1 MPSVS
6 RTLNEQDYSTQP
18 ETAMAISPRFALS
31 PPDDEEPLK
40 SSRDCVYSFDLH
52 GNLIEMNAVF
62 AEITGY
68 ERDRAARL
76 NLSQLLDQESGQR
89 SREQVLALLGGGGA
103 QTLDLTAVGKDG
115 RRIRMEVVRRL
126 LFERGRPVAI
136 QDAGHMLD
144 GTLEERSCQLGEAQ
158 APAGSEPVNRFAEQ
172 LKQLH
177 RLSTTNY
184 VTLDQAFEDH
194 LRIGCQLFGLPI
206 GLLLQV
212 EGNHAL
218 IQASHGASQLGAPGF
233 KPGTTILLRETRA
246 HTIEGRLRTVTVS
259 AKASPEGQLLPAF
272 ETYIGSPV
280 WLGAELFATLSFS
293 SPYTGAA
300 RDFQASDRELIE
312 LMARSIG
319 RVILEHRI
327 QSERDRLQSLEK
339 NRNRVLEMV
348 AENESIAAILAEV
361 VHLVEEECPGTLC
374 ALLILKDEALAWASA
389 PSFPPEAIRLF
400 KPFRVLRG
408 AAALATAE
416 VARSTVF
423 WEDVR
428 TCPFWVER
436 GHLAAQMGLVS
447 CRSAPIL
454 SGEGV
459 LLGILALHYKE
470 DQPHDHSD
478 TELLQAAGRL
488 AARALEQRGLN
499 DRLEF
504 QARHDSL
511 TGLPNRSY
519 FMELLNAALREAET
533 DAGRRPG
540 YLAVLFIDLDR
551 FKQINDILGHAM
563 GDRLLREVGQR
574 LKRLLTADDLAG
586 RMGGDEFIIV
596 LPRQPD
602 EEAVA
607 LASREFL
614 FALRAPHQIE
624 DNELFVTASIGVA
637 IYPRHGTTVAELLR
651 NADLAMYHAKNSGK
665 NDVEVFRAEDHVA
678 SLERLRLENALRR
691 ALEHQEFELL
701 YQPVVGMNGKVEG
714 LEALLTWRH
723 PIYGSISPKQFI
735 PIAEETGLII
745 DIGSWVIQRACLEAA
760 SWHKAGHRAARISV
774 NVSALQFERRDFLET
789 VAAALALSKL
799 PPDRLELELTES
811 YIMKDL
817 PQAAA
822 RLTQI
827 RNLGVSIAIDDFGTG
842 YSSLSYLNK
851 LPVDSLK
858 IDQSFLRNLHE
869 PEGSLAVIQSIVRMA
884 HSMNLSVVAE
894 GVETRAELDLVRVL
908 GVDKV
913 QGHVYGPARR
923 REEMEALLA
932 ANASLRPEE
941 A

>member
-1 MPSVS
+1 
-6 RTLNEQDYSTQP
+6 
-18 ETAMAISPRFALS
+18 MAIAPQLALS
-31 PPDDEEPLK
+31 PPDDPKASKTSL
-40 SSRDCVYSFDLH
+40 DCVYSFDLH
-52 GNLIEMNAVF
+52 GNLIEMNA
-62 AEITGY
+62 ALADITGY
-68 ERDRAARL
+68 DRADANPL
-76 NLSQLLDQESGQR
+76 NISQLLDPESWQR
-89 SREQVLALLGGGGA
+89 SREQVLALLGGSGTQKLA
-103 QTLDLTAVGKDG
+103 LTAIGKNG
-115 RRIRMEVVRRL
+115 QRIRMEVARRL
-126 LFERGRPVAI
+126 LFERGRAVAV
-136 QDAGHMLD
+136 QDTGHLLYQAAEKLPRPQASRFAGH
-144 GTLEERSCQLGEAQ
+144 
-158 APAGSEPVNRFAEQ
+158 

-177 RLSTTNY
+177 RLSTTHY
-184 VTLDQAFEDH
+184 VTLEEAFEDH
-194 LRIGCQLFGLPI
+194 LRTGCQLFDLPI

-212 EGNHAL
+212 EGSL
-218 IQASHGASQLGAPGF
+218 GVILASHGAPHLAS
-233 KPGTTILLRETRA
+233 TILVSPDTPA
-246 HTIEGRLRTVTVS
+246 HSIERRLRTVTASGAVS
-259 AKASPEGQLLPAF
+259 ANAAPQGQAQRASEA
-272 ETYIGSPV
+272 YIGTPV
-280 WLGAELFATLSFS
+280 WLGAELYATLSFS
-293 SPYTGAA
+293 SASAGAA
-300 RDFQASDRELIE
+300 REFSTEEGELIE
-312 LMARSIG
+312 LLARSIG

-339 NRNRVLEMV
+339 NRNSVLEMV
-348 AENESIAAILAEV
+348 AENQSIEAILAEV
-361 VHLVEEECPGTLC
+361 ALLVEEERPGALC
-374 ALLILKDEALAWASA
+374 SLLILKDELLTWASA
-389 PSFPPEAIRLF
+389 PSFPPDAIRIF

-408 AAALATAE
+408 TATLPTAE

-428 TCPFWVER
+428 ACPFWAER
-436 GHLAAQMGLVS
+436 GHLAAQMGIVS
-447 CRSAPIL
+447 CRSTPIL
-454 SGEGV
+454 SGDGV
-459 LLGILALHYKE
+459 LLGILALHYRE
-470 DQPHDHSD
+470 GQPHDHSD
-478 TELLQAAGRL
+478 SELLQAASRL

-499 DRLEF
+499 ERLEF

-533 DAGRRPG
+533 DAGQRPG

-574 LKRLLTADDLAG
+574 LKRLLTPDDLAG

-596 LPRQPD
+596 LTRQVD

-607 LASREFL
+607 QASQEFL
-614 FALRAPHQIE
+614 VALRAPHQME

-637 IYPRHGTTVAELLR
+637 IYPRHGKTVAELLR

-665 NDVEVFRAEDHVA
+665 NEVEVFRAEDHVA

-691 ALEHQEFELL
+691 ALENQEFELL
-701 YQPVVGMNGKVEG
+701 YQPVVGMSGKVEG

-723 PIYGSISPKQFI
+723 PIYGTISPKQFI

-745 DIGSWVIQRACLEAA
+745 DIGSWVIRRACLEAA
-760 SWHKAGHRAARISV
+760 SWHKAGHSAARISV

-789 VAAALALSKL
+789 VADALALSNL

-822 RLTQI
+822 RLAQF
-827 RNLGVSIAIDDFGTG
+827 RKLGISIAIDDFGTG

-884 HSMNLSVVAE
+884 HSMNLTVVAE

-908 GVDKV
+908 GCDKV

-923 REEMEALLA
+923 REDVEALLA
-932 ANASLRPEE
+932 ANDSLGPLE

>member
-1 MPSVS
+1 
-6 RTLNEQDYSTQP
+6 
-18 ETAMAISPRFALS
+18 MAISPQFALS
-31 PPDDEEPLK
+31 PPGDEEP
-40 SSRDCVYSFDLH
+40 SSASPDCVYSFDLH
-52 GNLIEMNAVF
+52 GDLIDTNAHF

-68 ERDRAARL
+68 DRDNAVGL
-76 NLSQLLDQESGQR
+76 NLSQLLDQESWQR
-89 SREQVLALLGGGGA
+89 SSEQILALLGGGGS
-103 QTLDLTAVGKDG
+103 QKLDLTAIGRDG
-115 RRIRMEVVRRL
+115 QRIHLEIMRRL

-136 QDAGHMLD
+136 QDSGRALTDVSGRTPKSFQMN
-144 GTLEERSCQLGEAQ
+144 TY
-158 APAGSEPVNRFAEQ
+158 AEQ
-172 LKQLH
+172 LKHLH

-184 VTLDQAFEDH
+184 ATLDEAFGDH
-194 LRIGCQLFGLPI
+194 LRTGCQLFDLPI

-212 EGNHAL
+212 QGNRGL
-218 IQASHGASQLGAPGF
+218 IQGSHGAPDLHPGA
-233 KPGTTILLRETRA
+233 TILLRETRA
-246 HTIEGRLRTVTVS
+246 HTIEERLRTVTIS
-259 AKASPEGQLLPAF
+259 GQASPEGRLQPAF
-272 ETYIGSPV
+272 DTYIGTPV

-293 SPYTGAA
+293 SPGSGRT
-300 RDFQASDRELIE
+300 RDFSASDRELIE

-348 AENESIAAILAEV
+348 AENESIDSILAEV
-361 VHLVEEECPGTLC
+361 AHLVERECPGALC
-374 ALLILKDEALAWASA
+374 SILILKDEVLMWAAA

-408 AAALATAE
+408 AATLATVE
-416 VARSTVF
+416 VGRSTVF

-428 TCPFWVER
+428 TCPLWVER
-436 GHLAAQMGLVS
+436 GHFAAQMGVVA
-447 CRSAPIL
+447 CRSTPVQ
-454 SGEGV
+454 SSEGE
-459 LLGILALHYKE
+459 LLGILVLHYQ
-470 DQPHDHSD
+470 DGQPHDHSD
-478 TELLQAAGRL
+478 TELLQAAARL

-499 DRLEF
+499 QRLEF

-519 FMELLNAALREAET
+519 FMELLNSALKEAGEGSGT
-533 DAGRRPG
+533 
-540 YLAVLFIDLDR
+540 LAVLFIDLDR

-563 GDRLLREVGQR
+563 GDRLLKEVGQR
-574 LKRLLTADDLAG
+574 LKRLLTEDDLAG

-596 LPRQPD
+596 LARQPG
-602 EEAVA
+602 EEAAA

-614 FALRAPHQIE
+614 EALRAPHQIE

-637 IYPRHGTTVAELLR
+637 IYPRHGKTVAELLR

-701 YQPVVGMNGKVEG
+701 YQPVVGMNGKVDG

-723 PIYGSISPKQFI
+723 PIYGTISPKQFI

-745 DIGSWVIQRACLEAA
+745 DIGSWVIRRACLEAA
-760 SWHKAGHRAARISV
+760 SWHKAGHSAARISV

-789 VAAALALSKL
+789 VAGALALSNL

-822 RLTQI
+822 RFSQI
-827 RNLGVSIAIDDFGTG
+827 RKLGISIAIDDFGTG

-858 IDQSFLRNLHE
+858 IDQSFLRNLQG

-884 HSMNLSVVAE
+884 HSMNLTVVAE

-908 GVDKV
+908 GCDKV

-923 REEMEALLA
+923 REDVEALLA
-932 ANASLRPEE
+932 ANDSLGPAEP
-941 A
+941 

>member
-1 MPSVS
+1 M
-6 RTLNEQDYSTQP
+6 
-18 ETAMAISPRFALS
+18 
-31 PPDDEEPLK
+31 
-40 SSRDCVYSFDLH
+40 
-52 GNLIEMNAVF
+52 NL
-62 AEITGY
+62 G
-68 ERDRAARL
+68 
-76 NLSQLLDQESGQR
+76 QLLDPESCQN
-89 SREQVLALLGGGGA
+89 SREHILAQLGGSGP
-103 QTLDLTAVGKDG
+103 QRVNLTALARDG
-115 RRIRMEVVRRL
+115 SRVPLVAIRRL
-126 LFERGRPVAI
+126 LFERGRPVAVQDSGRAVADLGDLAEGGFPLQGSARI
-136 QDAGHMLD
+136 QNSG
-144 GTLEERSCQLGEAQ
+144 ESSC
-158 APAGSEPVNRFAEQ
+158 FAEQ

-177 RLSTTNY
+177 RLSTTSY
-184 VTLDQAFEDH
+184 LSLEQALADH
-194 LRIGCQLFGLPI
+194 LETGCRLFHLPV
-206 GLLLQV
+206 GMLMQV
-212 EGNHAL
+212 EGSNGVVQAARGAADLESGAL
-218 IQASHGASQLGAPGF
+218 IPLWQ
-233 KPGTTILLRETRA
+233 TRA
-246 HTIEGRLRTVTVS
+246 RTVRGRIRTVTAS
-259 AKASPEGQLLPAF
+259 APSLAGDPRSEF
-272 ETYIGSPV
+272 ETYIGTPV
-280 WLGAELFATLSFS
+280 WLGSELFATLSFS
-293 SPYTGAA
+293 ETFSGSPRAFSPT
-300 RDFQASDRELIE
+300 DQELIE

-319 RVILEHRI
+319 RVVLEHRI

-348 AENESIAAILAEV
+348 AENESIATILDEV
-361 VHLVEEECPGTLC
+361 VRLVEAQCPSALC
-374 ALLILKDEALAWASA
+374 SLLLLKDEMLTWVAA
-389 PSFPPEAIRLF
+389 PGFPAEGLRLF
-400 KPFRVLRG
+400 KPYRVLRDTAG
-408 AAALATAE
+408 LAVAE
-416 VARSTVF
+416 VARGTVF
-423 WEDVR
+423 WDDVR
-428 TCPFWVER
+428 SCPFWADR
-436 GHLAAQMGLVS
+436 AHLAGQLGIES
-447 CRSAPIL
+447 CRSTPIL
-454 SGEGV
+454 SAEGM
-459 LLGILALHYKE
+459 LLGMLALHYKAGHPR
-470 DQPHDHSD
+470 DGSD
-478 TELLQAAGRL
+478 AELLQAASRL
-488 AARALEQRGLN
+488 AARALEQRGFTE
-499 DRLEF
+499 RLEF

-519 FMELLNAALREAET
+519 FMELLETALV
-533 DAGRRPG
+533 DACDRSGS
-540 YLAVLFIDLDR
+540 LAVLFIDLDR

-563 GDRLLREVGQR
+563 GDRLLKEVGQR
-574 LKRLLTADDLAG
+574 LKRLLTEDDLAG
-586 RMGGDEFIIV
+586 RMGGDEFTIV
-596 LPRQPD
+596 LTRQPD
-602 EEAVA
+602 EQAAVM
-607 LASREFL
+607 ASREFL
-614 FALRAPHQIE
+614 NAFRAPHQIE

-637 IYPRHGTTVAELLR
+637 LFPRHGHTVAELLR

-665 NDVEVFRAEDHVA
+665 NDVVVFRAKDHTA

-701 YQPVVGMNGKVEG
+701 YQPVVGMSGKVEG

-789 VAAALALSKL
+789 VAAALALSQL

-858 IDQSFLRNLHE
+858 IDQSFLRSLHE

-923 REEMEALLA
+923 REEMEKLLA
-932 ANASLRPEE
+932 GKDSLRPLEQ
-941 A
+941 

>member
-1 MPSVS
+1 
-6 RTLNEQDYSTQP
+6 
-18 ETAMAISPRFALS
+18 MAISPQFALS
-31 PPDDEEPLK
+31 TPDDERPSR

-52 GNLIEMNAVF
+52 GNLIEMNAAL

-68 ERDRAARL
+68 DHDKAARL
-76 NLSQLLDQESGQR
+76 NLSQLLDPESWQR
-89 SREQVLALLGGGGA
+89 SREQVLALLGGGGT
-103 QTLDLTAVGKDG
+103 QKLDLTAIRKDG

-136 QDAGHMLD
+136 QDAGRFLYD
-144 GTLEERSCQLGEAQ
+144 ATEELPSLLGSADM
-158 APAGSEPVNRFAEQ
+158 PAGSHHPVNRFAEQ

-177 RLSTTNY
+177 RLCTTNY

-194 LRIGCQLFGLPI
+194 LRTGCQLFDLPI
-206 GLLLQV
+206 GLLVRV
-212 EGNHAL
+212 EGTRAL
-218 IQASHGASQLGAPGF
+218 IQASRGASELPAGS
-233 KPGTTILLRETRA
+233 TMLLRETRA
-246 HTIEGRLRTVTVS
+246 DTIDARLRTVIVS
-259 AKASPEGQLLPAF
+259 AKASPEGQLQPAF

-293 SPYTGAA
+293 SPYTAA
-300 RDFQASDRELIE
+300 RVFSAADRELIE

-348 AENESIAAILAEV
+348 AENESIGMILAEV
-361 VHLVEEECPGTLC
+361 AHLVEEERPGALC
-374 ALLILKDEALAWASA
+374 ALLILQDEVLVWASA

-408 AAALATAE
+408 AAALATVE
-416 VARSTVF
+416 VAHSTVF

-428 TCPFWVER
+428 TCPFWAER
-436 GHLAAQMGLVS
+436 GHLAAQMGVVA

-533 DAGRRPG
+533 DAGRG
-540 YLAVLFIDLDR
+540 SGKLAVLFIDLDR

-614 FALRAPHQIE
+614 CALRAPHQIE

-691 ALEHQEFELL
+691 ALENQEFELL
-701 YQPVVGMNGKVEG
+701 YQPVVGINGKVEG

-723 PIYGSISPKQFI
+723 PIYGTISPKQFI

-745 DIGSWVIQRACLEAA
+745 DIGSWVIRRACLEAA
-760 SWHKAGHRAARISV
+760 GWHKAGYSAARISV

-789 VAAALALSKL
+789 VADALALSNL

-817 PQAAA
+817 SQAAA
-822 RLTQI
+822 RLSLI
-827 RNLGVSIAIDDFGTG
+827 RKLGISIAIDDFGTG

-858 IDQSFLRNLHE
+858 IDQSFLRSLQE

-884 HSMNLSVVAE
+884 HSMNLTVVAE

-908 GVDKV
+908 GCDKV

-923 REEMEALLA
+923 REDVEALLA
-932 ANASLRPEE
+932 ANQSLGPLE

>member
-1 MPSVS
+1 
-6 RTLNEQDYSTQP
+6 
-18 ETAMAISPRFALS
+18 MAISPRFALP
-31 PPDDEEPLK
+31 PPDDEQPSR
-40 SSRDCVYSFDLH
+40 SSLDCVYSFDLR
-52 GNLIEMNAVF
+52 GNLIEMNAAF

-68 ERDRAARL
+68 DRDKAASL
-76 NLSQLLDQESGQR
+76 NLSQLLDPESWQR
-89 SREQVLALLGGGGA
+89 SREQVLALLGGGGT
-103 QTLDLTAVGKDG
+103 QKLDLTAIRKDG
-115 RRIRMEVVRRL
+115 RRIRMEVARRL

-136 QDAGHMLD
+136 QDAGRLIYD
-144 GTLEERSCQLGEAQ
+144 ATEERPTLREA
-158 APAGSEPVNRFAEQ
+158 AETPGGSHHPVNRFAEQ

-177 RLSTTNY
+177 RLSTTSY

-194 LRIGCQLFGLPI
+194 LRTGCQLFDLPI
-206 GLLLQV
+206 GLLLRV
-212 EGNHAL
+212 EGTHAL
-218 IQASHGASQLGAPGF
+218 IQASHGASELPAGS
-233 KPGTTILLRETRA
+233 TVLLRETRA
-246 HTIEGRLRTVTVS
+246 DTIEGRLRTVIVS
-259 AKASPEGQLLPAF
+259 AKASPEGQLHPAF

-300 RDFQASDRELIE
+300 RVFSAADRELIE

-327 QSERDRLQSLEK
+327 QSERDRLQSLER

-348 AENESIAAILAEV
+348 AENESIGAILAEV
-361 VHLVEEECPGTLC
+361 AHLVEEERPGALC
-374 ALLILKDEALAWASA
+374 ALLILKDEVLAWTSA
-389 PSFPPEAIRLF
+389 PSFPPEAIRLL

-416 VARSTVF
+416 VAHSTVF

-428 TCPFWVER
+428 TCPFWAER
-436 GHLAAQMGLVS
+436 GHLAAQMGVVS

-459 LLGILALHYKE
+459 LLGILALHYRE
-470 DQPHDHSD
+470 GQPHDQSD

-596 LPRQPD
+596 LPRKQD
-602 EEAVA
+602 EEGAA

-614 FALRAPHQIE
+614 EALRAPHQIE

-637 IYPRHGTTVAELLR
+637 IYPRHGKTVAELLR
-651 NADLAMYHAKNSGK
+651 NADLAMYHVKNSGK

-691 ALEHQEFELL
+691 ALENQEFELV
-701 YQPVVGMNGKVEG
+701 YQPMVGMTGKVEG

-723 PIYGSISPKQFI
+723 PIYGTISPKQFI

-745 DIGSWVIQRACLEAA
+745 DIGSWVIRRACLEAA
-760 SWHKAGHRAARISV
+760 SWHKAGHSAARISV

-789 VAAALALSKL
+789 VADALALSNL

-822 RLTQI
+822 RLSQI
-827 RNLGVSIAIDDFGTG
+827 RKLGISIAIDDFGTG

-858 IDQSFLRNLHE
+858 IDQSFLRSLQE

-884 HSMNLSVVAE
+884 HSMHLTVVAE

-908 GVDKV
+908 GCDKV

-923 REEMEALLA
+923 REDVEALLA
-932 ANASLRPEE
+932 GNKSLGPLE

>member
-1 MPSVS
+1 
-6 RTLNEQDYSTQP
+6 
-18 ETAMAISPRFALS
+18 MAISPQFALS
-31 PPDDEEPLK
+31 PPGDEEPSK

-52 GNLIEMNAVF
+52 GNLIEMNAAF

-68 ERDRAARL
+68 DRDQAARL
-76 NLSQLLDQESGQR
+76 NLSQLLDPESWQR
-89 SREQVLALLGGGGA
+89 SREQVLALLGGCGTQQLNLGA
-103 QTLDLTAVGKDG
+103 IGRDG
-115 RRIRMEVVRRL
+115 QRIRMEVVRRL

-136 QDAGHMLD
+136 QDAGHP
-144 GTLEERSCQLGEAQ
+144 LEDVSEQSPRLLGELETDLS
-158 APAGSEPVNRFAEQ
+158 AGSEPVNRFAEQ

-184 VTLDQAFEDH
+184 VTLGQAFEDH
-194 LRIGCQLFGLPI
+194 LRTGCQLFGLPI
-206 GLLLQV
+206 GLLLKV
-212 EGNHAL
+212 EGGRAL
-218 IQASHGASQLGAPGF
+218 IQASHGAPQFHHDA
-233 KPGTTILLRETRA
+233 TIPLRETRA

-259 AKASPEGQLLPAF
+259 APALPDGQLQPAF
-272 ETYIGSPV
+272 GTYIGSPV
-280 WLGAELFATLSFS
+280 WLGSELFATLSFS
-293 SPYTGAA
+293 SPYTGVA
-300 RDFQASDRELIE
+300 RTFSPADRELIE
-312 LMARSIG
+312 LLTRSIG
-319 RVILEHRI
+319 RMILEHGI

-348 AENESIAAILAEV
+348 AENEGLDLILAEV
-361 VHLVEEECPGTLC
+361 AHLVEQECPGALC
-374 ALLILKDEALAWASA
+374 SVLILKDEVLAWAAA
-389 PSFPPEAIRLF
+389 PSFNAEAIRLF

-408 AAALATAE
+408 AAALPTAE

-423 WEDVR
+423 WEDVHA
-428 TCPFWVER
+428 CPFWAER
-436 GHLAAQMGLVS
+436 GHFAAQMGIVS
-447 CRSAPIL
+447 CRSTPIL

-459 LLGILALHYKE
+459 LLGILVLHYKALHHKE
-470 DQPHDHSD
+470 GQSPDYSD
-478 TELLQAAGRL
+478 TELLQAASRL

-499 DRLEF
+499 ERLEF

-519 FMELLNAALREAET
+519 FMELLNAALRKAET
-533 DAGRRPG
+533 DAAERSG

-563 GDRLLREVGQR
+563 GDRLLGEVGQR
-574 LKRLLTADDLAG
+574 LKRLLTEDDLAG

-596 LPRQPD
+596 LTRQPD
-602 EEAVA
+602 EQSAA

-614 FALRAPHQIE
+614 EALRAPHQIE

-637 IYPRHGTTVAELLR
+637 IYPRHGKTVAELLR

-665 NDVEVFRAEDHVA
+665 NDVEVFRAEDHAA

-701 YQPVVGMNGKVEG
+701 YQPVVGMSGKVEG

-723 PIYGSISPKQFI
+723 PIYGTISPKQFI
-735 PIAEETGLII
+735 PIAEEAGLII
-745 DIGSWVIQRACLEAA
+745 DIGSWVIRRACLEAA
-760 SWHKAGHRAARISV
+760 SWHKAGHSAARISV

-789 VAAALALSKL
+789 VADALALSNL

-822 RLTQI
+822 RFAQI
-827 RNLGVSIAIDDFGTG
+827 RKLGISIAIDDFGTG

-858 IDQSFLRNLHE
+858 IDQSFLHNLHE

-884 HSMNLSVVAE
+884 HSMNLTVVAE

-908 GVDKV
+908 GCDKV

-923 REEMEALLA
+923 REDVEALLA
-932 ANASLRPEE
+932 AHDSLGPLE

>member
-1 MPSVS
+1 M
-6 RTLNEQDYSTQP
+6 
-18 ETAMAISPRFALS
+18 ALS
-31 PPDDEEPLK
+31 PQFALAPSDAEEPSK
-40 SSRDCVYSFDLH
+40 TSRECVYSFDLH
-52 GNLIEMNAVF
+52 GNLIEINTAF
-62 AEITGY
+62 AETTGY
-68 ERDRAARL
+68 DRDKAARL
-76 NLSQLLDQESGQR
+76 NLSQLLDQESWQR
-89 SREQVLALLGGGGA
+89 SREQVLALLGGSGT
-103 QTLDLTAVGKDG
+103 QRLQLTAIGKDG

-126 LFERGRPVAI
+126 LYERGSPVAI
-136 QDAGHMLD
+136 QDAGHPIY
-144 GTLEERSCQLGEAQ
+144 GAVEEAPGLLGEAE
-158 APAGSEPVNRFAEQ
+158 ADLPPRSEAVNRFAEQ

-177 RLSTTNY
+177 RLSTTHH
-184 VTLDQAFEDH
+184 VALEQAFEDH
-194 LRIGCQLFGLPI
+194 LRTGCQLFDLPI

-212 EGNHAL
+212 QASHAL
-218 IQASHGASQLGAPGF
+218 IQASHGAPQF
-233 KPGTTILLRETRA
+233 QPGTAILLRETRA
-246 HTIEGRLRTVTVS
+246 ATIEGRLRTVTVS
-259 AKASPEGQLLPAF
+259 AKASPDGQPQPAF

-293 SPYTGAA
+293 SPYTGARA
-300 RDFQASDRELIE
+300 FSAADRELIE

-319 RVILEHRI
+319 RVILDHRI
-327 QSERDRLQSLEK
+327 QSERDRLQILEK

-348 AENESIAAILAEV
+348 AENEGIDTILAEV
-361 VHLVEEECPGTLC
+361 ARLVEEECPEALC
-374 ALLILKDEALAWASA
+374 SLLILKDEALAWASA
-389 PSFPPEAIRLF
+389 PSFPSDTIRLF

-408 AAALATAE
+408 AAALAIAE

-428 TCPFWVER
+428 ACPFWAER
-436 GHLAAQMGLVS
+436 GHLAAQMGVVS
-447 CRSAPIL
+447 CRSTPIL
-454 SGEGV
+454 SGEGA
-459 LLGILALHYKE
+459 LLGILAVHYKALHYK
-470 DQPHDHSD
+470 DGQPPGHSD
-478 TELLQAAGRL
+478 TELLQAAARL

-499 DRLEF
+499 ERLEF

-511 TGLPNRSY
+511 TGLPNRSH
-519 FMELLNAALREAET
+519 FMELLDAALE
-533 DAGRRPG
+533 DASQRSGM
-540 YLAVLFIDLDR
+540 LAVLFIDLDR

-574 LKRLLTADDLAG
+574 LKRLLTEDDLAG
-586 RMGGDEFIIV
+586 RLGGDEFIIV
-596 LPRQPD
+596 LTRQPD
-602 EEAVA
+602 EEAAA
-607 LASREFL
+607 LASQEFL
-614 FALRAPHQIE
+614 VALRAPHQIE

-637 IYPRHGTTVAELLR
+637 ISPRHGTTVAELLR

-665 NDVEVFRAEDHVA
+665 NDVEVFRAEDHAA
-678 SLERLRLENALRR
+678 SPERLRLENALRR

-701 YQPVVGMNGKVEG
+701 YQPVVSMNGKVEG

-723 PIYGSISPKQFI
+723 PIYGTISPKQFI

-745 DIGSWVIQRACLEAA
+745 DIGSWVIRRACLEAA
-760 SWHKAGHRAARISV
+760 SWHKAGHSAARISV

-789 VAAALALSKL
+789 VADALALSNL

-822 RLTQI
+822 RLSQI
-827 RNLGVSIAIDDFGTG
+827 RKLGISIAIDDFGTG

-858 IDQSFLRNLHE
+858 IDQSFLRSLQE

-884 HSMNLSVVAE
+884 HSMNLTVVAE

-908 GVDKV
+908 GCDKV

-923 REEMEALLA
+923 REDVEALLA
-932 ANASLRPEE
+932 AHDSLGPLE

>member
-1 MPSVS
+1 
-6 RTLNEQDYSTQP
+6 
-18 ETAMAISPRFALS
+18 
-31 PPDDEEPLK
+31 
-40 SSRDCVYSFDLH
+40 
-52 GNLIEMNAVF
+52 
-62 AEITGY
+62 
-68 ERDRAARL
+68 
-76 NLSQLLDQESGQR
+76 
-89 SREQVLALLGGGGA
+89 LLGGSGIL
-103 QTLDLTAVGKDG
+103 TLELTAIGKDG
-115 RRIRMEVVRRL
+115 QRIRMEVVRRL
-126 LFERGRPVAI
+126 LFERGRPVAV
-136 QDAGHMLD
+136 QDTGRLLYDAA
-144 GTLEERSCQLGEAQ
+144 EELPNLLGEAETDL
-158 APAGSEPVNRFAEQ
+158 PAKSEPLNRFAEQ

-177 RLSTTNY
+177 RLSTTTY
-184 VTLDQAFEDH
+184 VTLEQAFEDH
-194 LRIGCQLFGLPI
+194 LRTGCQLFDLPI
-206 GLLLQV
+206 GLLLQMQ
-212 EGNHAL
+212 GSHGL
-218 IQASHGASQLGAPGF
+218 IQASYGASDLQPGA
-233 KPGTTILLRETRA
+233 TILLLRETRA

-259 AKASPEGQLLPAF
+259 AKASPEGQQQPAF
-272 ETYIGSPV
+272 ETYIGTPV

-300 RDFQASDRELIE
+300 RAFSAADRELIE

-339 NRNRVLEMV
+339 NRNSVLEMV
-348 AENESIAAILAEV
+348 AENESIEAILAEV
-361 VHLVEEECPGTLC
+361 ARLVEEERPGTLC
-374 ALLILKDEALAWASA
+374 SVLILKDEMLVWASA
-389 PSFPPEAIRLF
+389 PSFPPDAIRIF

-423 WEDVR
+423 WDDVR
-428 TCPFWVER
+428 TCPFWAER
-436 GHLAAQMGLVS
+436 GHFVAQMGIVS
-447 CRSAPIL
+447 CRSTPIL
-454 SGEGV
+454 SADGV

-470 DQPHDHSD
+470 GQPHDYSD
-478 TELLQAAGRL
+478 TELLQAAARL

-499 DRLEF
+499 ERLEF

-519 FMELLNAALREAET
+519 FMELLDAALE
-533 DAGRRPG
+533 DAGERSG
-540 YLAVLFIDLDR
+540 FLAVLFIDLDR

-563 GDRLLREVGQR
+563 GDRLLKEVGQR

-596 LPRQPD
+596 LTRQPD
-602 EEAVA
+602 EQAVA

-614 FALRAPHQIE
+614 MALRAPHQIE

-637 IYPRHGTTVAELLR
+637 IYPRHGKTVAELLR

-665 NDVEVFRAEDHVA
+665 NEVEVFRAEDHAA

-723 PIYGSISPKQFI
+723 PIYGTISPKQFI

-745 DIGSWVIQRACLEAA
+745 DIGSWVIRRACLEAA
-760 SWHKAGHRAARISV
+760 SWHKAGHSAARISV
-774 NVSALQFERRDFLET
+774 NVSALQFERRDFVET
-789 VAAALALSKL
+789 VADALALSNL

-822 RLTQI
+822 RFAQI
-827 RNLGVSIAIDDFGTG
+827 RKLGISIAIDDFGTG

-858 IDQSFLRNLHE
+858 IDQSFLRNLNE

-884 HSMNLSVVAE
+884 HSMNLTVVAE

-908 GVDKV
+908 GCDKV

-923 REEMEALLA
+923 REDVEALLA
-932 ANASLRPEE
+932 AHDSLGPLET
-941 A
+941 

>member
-1 MPSVS
+1 
-6 RTLNEQDYSTQP
+6 
-18 ETAMAISPRFALS
+18 MAISSSFALV
-31 PPDDEEPLK
+31 PAGGPE
-40 SSRDCVYSFDLH
+40 SSQDSSICVYSFDLG
-52 GNLIEMNAVF
+52 GNVVEMNAAMAGVL
-62 AEITGY
+62 GY
-68 ERDRAARL
+68 AREEAL
-76 NLSQLLDQESGQR
+76 CMNLSQLLEPESWTSSRDQIVAQ
-89 SREQVLALLGGGGA
+89 LGGDGP
-103 QTLDLTAVGKDG
+103 QQVNVTAIARDG
-115 RRIRMEVVRRL
+115 RRVPLAMVRRL
-126 LFERGRPVAI
+126 LFERGRPLAV
-136 QDAGHMLD
+136 QDVGRALAGLAESGAPRFQD
-144 GTLEERSCQLGEAQ
+144 SNSQKSGE
-158 APAGSEPVNRFAEQ
+158 PSRFAEQ

-177 RLSTTNY
+177 RLSTTSY
-184 VTLDQAFEDH
+184 VSLEQALEDH
-194 LRIGCQLFGLPI
+194 LETGCRLFHLPV
-206 GLLLQV
+206 GVLLQV
-212 EGNHAL
+212 EGDNGQV
-218 IQASHGASQLGAPGF
+218 QASHGPTELNAGVLIPLWQ
-233 KPGTTILLRETRA
+233 TRA
-246 HTIEGRLRTVTVS
+246 STATSRLRTVT
-259 AKASPEGQLLPAF
+259 ASEPSRPGSGPRTEF
-272 ETYIGSPV
+272 ETYIGTPV
-280 WLGAELFATLSFS
+280 WLGTELFATLSFS
-293 SPYTGAA
+293 GPFTGSPAS
-300 RDFQASDRELIE
+300 FSESDRELLE

-319 RVILEHRI
+319 RVVLEHRI

-348 AENESIAAILAEV
+348 AENESIDTILAEV
-361 VHLVEEECPGTLC
+361 VYLVESQCSGALCSLMLLRDEMLTWVAAPGFPQEGLR
-374 ALLILKDEALAWASA
+374 LL
-389 PSFPPEAIRLF
+389 
-400 KPFRVLRG
+400 KPFRVLRDTAG
-408 AAALATAE
+408 LPAAE
-416 VARSTVF
+416 VARGTVF
-423 WEDVR
+423 WDDVR
-428 TCPFWVER
+428 HCPFWSDR
-436 GHLAAQMGLVS
+436 THLAGQLGIES
-447 CRSAPIL
+447 CRSTPIL
-454 SGEGV
+454 STDGM
-459 LLGILALHYKE
+459 LLGMLALHYKTR
-470 DQPHDHSD
+470 QPRDDSD
-478 TELLQAAGRL
+478 AELLQAASRL
-488 AARALEQRGLN
+488 AARALEQRGFTE
-499 DRLEF
+499 RLEF

-519 FMELLNAALREAET
+519 FMELLGAALR
-533 DAGRRPG
+533 DACDRSGS
-540 YLAVLFIDLDR
+540 LAVLFIDLDR

-563 GDRLLREVGQR
+563 GDRLLKEVGQR
-574 LKRLLTADDLAG
+574 LKLLLTEDDLAG
-586 RMGGDEFIIV
+586 RMGGDEFTIV
-596 LPRQPD
+596 LTRQPD
-602 EEAVA
+602 EQAAV
-607 LASREFL
+607 LASQEFL
-614 FALRAPHQIE
+614 NAFRAPHQIE

-637 IYPRHGTTVAELLR
+637 LFPRHGQTVASLLR

-665 NDVEVFRAEDHVA
+665 NDVVVFRDKDHTA

-908 GVDKV
+908 GCDKV

-923 REEMEALLA
+923 RDETEALLA
-932 ANASLRPEE
+932 TNDSLRPVDL
-941 A
+941 

>member
-1 MPSVS
+1 LIEEKV
-6 RTLNEQDYSTQP
+6 
-18 ETAMAISPRFALS
+18 AMAILPRVALV
-31 PPDDEEPLK
+31 PAAGDEFPAH
-40 SSRDCVYSFDLH
+40 SGGCVYSFDLD
-52 GNLIEMNAVF
+52 GNVLEVNAAMAAVLGC
-62 AEITGY
+62 ARE
-68 ERDRAARL
+68 EAARM
-76 NLSQLLDQESGQR
+76 NLGQLLDPESWKR
-89 SREQVLALLGGGGA
+89 SREQMLVQLGGGGPQQMDITVIA
-103 QTLDLTAVGKDG
+103 RDGSPVRLAV
-115 RRIRMEVVRRL
+115 MRRL
-126 LFERGRPVAI
+126 LFERGRPVAVL
-136 QDAGHMLD
+136 DSGRVLGDPAEAGAAFLTD
-144 GTLEERSCQLGEAQ
+144 SSRSQSA
-158 APAGSEPVNRFAEQ
+158 EPGRFAEQ

-177 RLSTTNY
+177 RLSTTSY
-184 VTLDQAFEDH
+184 VTLEQALEDH
-194 LRIGCQLFGLPI
+194 LETGCRLFHLPL
-206 GLLLQV
+206 GVLLQV
-212 EGNHAL
+212 EGYNGVV
-218 IQASHGASQLGAPGF
+218 QASYGADGLKAGLPIPLWQ
-233 KPGTTILLRETRA
+233 TRA
-246 HTIEGRLRTVTVS
+246 YTLTSRLRTVT
-259 AKASPEGQLLPAF
+259 ASEPGIAGGAPRIEF
-272 ETYIGSPV
+272 ETYIGTPV
-280 WLGAELFATLSFS
+280 WLGSELFATLSFS
-293 SPYTGAA
+293 GPFAGSP
-300 RDFQASDRELIE
+300 RIFSESDRELLE
-312 LMARSIG
+312 LMARSVG
-319 RVILEHRI
+319 RVVLEYRI

-348 AENESIAAILAEV
+348 AENESIDTILDEV
-361 VHLVEEECPGTLC
+361 VRLVEAQCPGALC
-374 ALLILKDEALAWASA
+374 SLLLLKDEMLTWVAA
-389 PSFPPEAIRLF
+389 PGFPPEGLRLL
-400 KPFRVLRG
+400 KPYRVLRDTAG
-408 AAALATAE
+408 LAVAE
-416 VARSTVF
+416 VARGTVF
-423 WEDVR
+423 WDDVR
-428 TCPFWVER
+428 SCPFWADRAHFAGQLGIEC
-436 GHLAAQMGLVS
+436 
-447 CRSAPIL
+447 CRSTPIL
-454 SGEGV
+454 SMDGM
-459 LLGILALHYKE
+459 LLGMLALHYKAGHLRDE
-470 DQPHDHSD
+470 SD
-478 TELLQAAGRL
+478 GELLQAASRL
-488 AARALEQRGLN
+488 AARALEQRGFTE
-499 DRLEF
+499 RLEF

-519 FMELLNAALREAET
+519 FMELLAAALR
-533 DAGRRPG
+533 DASDRSGS
-540 YLAVLFIDLDR
+540 LAVLFIDLDR

-563 GDRLLREVGQR
+563 GDRLLKEVGQR
-574 LKRLLTADDLAG
+574 LKRLLTEDDLAG
-586 RMGGDEFIIV
+586 RMGGDEFTIV
-596 LPRQPD
+596 LTRQPD
-602 EEAVA
+602 EQAAV
-607 LASREFL
+607 LASQEFL
-614 FALRAPHQIE
+614 NAFRAPHQIE

-637 IYPRHGTTVAELLR
+637 LFPRHGQSVAELLR

-665 NDVEVFRAEDHVA
+665 NDVVVFRAKDHTA

-701 YQPVVGMNGKVEG
+701 YQPVVSMNGKVEG

-908 GVDKV
+908 GCDKV

-923 REEMEALLA
+923 REEMEALLSG
-932 ANASLRPEE
+932 NDSLRPVEP
-941 A
+941 

>member
-1 MPSVS
+1 
-6 RTLNEQDYSTQP
+6 
-18 ETAMAISPRFALS
+18 
-31 PPDDEEPLK
+31 
-40 SSRDCVYSFDLH
+40 
-52 GNLIEMNAVF
+52 MNAAF
-62 AEITGY
+62 ADITGY
-68 ERDRAARL
+68 DRDGAVPVS
-76 NLSQLLDQESGQR
+76 LSQLLDQESWQR
-89 SREQVLALLGGGGA
+89 SREQALSLLGGSGT
-103 QTLDLTAVGKDG
+103 QNLELTAIGKDG
-115 RRIRMEVVRRL
+115 RPIRMQVVRRL

-136 QDAGHMLD
+136 QDSGHLLSDAG
-144 GTLEERSCQLGEAQ
+144 EEFLNPLGEVETDLAPRSAQ
-158 APAGSEPVNRFAEQ
+158 VNRFAEQ

-177 RLSTTNY
+177 RLSTTHY
-184 VTLDQAFEDH
+184 PTLDEAFEDH
-194 LRIGCQLFGLPI
+194 LRTGCRLFELPI

-212 EGNHAL
+212 DGSHGL
-218 IQASHGASQLGAPGF
+218 IQASYGAGELGATEF
-233 KPGTTILLRETRA
+233 KPGGTIPLLRETSA

-259 AKASPEGQLLPAF
+259 ANDALEGQPRPAF
-272 ETYIGSPV
+272 ETYIGTPV
-280 WLGAELFATLSFS
+280 WLGAELFSTLSFS
-293 SPYTGAA
+293 SPYNGAA
-300 RDFQASDRELIE
+300 RSFSVADRELIE

-339 NRNRVLEMV
+339 NRNCVLEMV
-348 AENESIAAILAEV
+348 AENESIEAILAEV
-361 VHLVEEECPGTLC
+361 ARLVEEERPGTLC
-374 ALLILKDEALAWASA
+374 SLLILKDEALSWASA
-389 PSFPPEAIRLF
+389 PSFPPEAIRIF

-408 AAALATAE
+408 TAALATAE

-428 TCPFWVER
+428 TCPFWAER
-436 GHLAAQMGLVS
+436 GHFAAQMGIVS
-447 CRSAPIL
+447 CRSTPIL
-454 SGEGV
+454 SAEGV

-470 DQPHDHSD
+470 GQPHDYSD
-478 TELLQAAGRL
+478 TELLQAAARL

-499 DRLEF
+499 ERLEF

-574 LKRLLTADDLAG
+574 LKRLLTEDDLAG

-596 LPRQPD
+596 LTRQPD
-602 EEAVA
+602 EEAAA

-614 FALRAPHQIE
+614 IALRAPHQIE

-637 IYPRHGTTVAELLR
+637 IYPRHGKTVAELLR

-665 NDVEVFRAEDHVA
+665 NEVEVFRAEDHAA

-723 PIYGSISPKQFI
+723 PIYGTISPKQFI

-745 DIGSWVIQRACLEAA
+745 DIGSWVIRRACLEAA
-760 SWHKAGHRAARISV
+760 SWHKAGHSAARVSV

-789 VAAALALSKL
+789 VADALALSNL
-799 PPDRLELELTES
+799 PPGRLELELTES

-822 RLTQI
+822 RFAQI
-827 RNLGVSIAIDDFGTG
+827 RKLGISIAIDDFGTG
-842 YSSLSYLNK
+842 YSSLSYLSK

-858 IDQSFLRNLHE
+858 IDQSFLRNLQE

-884 HSMNLSVVAE
+884 HSMNLTVVAE

-908 GVDKV
+908 GCDKV

-923 REEMEALLA
+923 REDVEALLA
-932 ANASLRPEE
+932 AHDSLGPLES
-941 A
+941 

>member
-1 MPSVS
+1 
-6 RTLNEQDYSTQP
+6 
-18 ETAMAISPRFALS
+18 MAIAPQFALY
-31 PPDDEEPLK
+31 PPGDEA
-40 SSRDCVYSFDLH
+40 SSKTSLDCVYAFDLH
-52 GNLIEMNAVF
+52 GNLFEMNAAL

-68 ERDRAARL
+68 DRDDATPW
-76 NLSQLLDQESGQR
+76 NVSQLLDQESWQR
-89 SREQVLALLGGGGA
+89 SREQVLALLGGSGA
-103 QTLDLTAVGKDG
+103 QKLELTAIGKDG

-126 LFERGRPVAI
+126 LFERGRAVAV
-136 QDAGHMLD
+136 QDTGRSLYDAAELPRQRGKTETDLFPRSQAG
-144 GTLEERSCQLGEAQ
+144 
-158 APAGSEPVNRFAEQ
+158 NRFAEH

-184 VTLDQAFEDH
+184 ATLDEAFEDH
-194 LRIGCQLFGLPI
+194 LRTGCQLFDLPI

-212 EGNHAL
+212 EGNRGL
-218 IQASHGASQLGAPGF
+218 IQASHGAPELGPTL
-233 KPGTTILLRETRA
+233 PLSPETPA
-246 HTIEGRLRTVTVS
+246 QTIEERLRTVMLS
-259 AKASPEGQLLPAF
+259 ARPSLASRPEAAF
-272 ETYIGSPV
+272 ETYIGTPV

-300 RDFQASDRELIE
+300 RVFSVEDRDLIE

-339 NRNRVLEMV
+339 NRNCVLEMV
-348 AENESIAAILAEV
+348 AENQSIETILAEV
-361 VHLVEEECPGTLC
+361 ARLVEEERPGALC
-374 ALLILKDEALAWASA
+374 SLLILNDEVLTWASA
-389 PSFPPEAIRLF
+389 PSFPPDTIRIF

-408 AAALATAE
+408 AASLPSAE

-428 TCPFWVER
+428 ACPFWAER
-436 GHLAAQMGLVS
+436 GHFAAQMRIVS
-447 CRSAPIL
+447 CRSTPIL
-454 SGEGV
+454 SGDGV

-470 DQPHDHSD
+470 GQPHDHSD
-478 TELLQAAGRL
+478 TELVQAAGRL

-499 DRLEF
+499 ERLEF

-519 FMELLNAALREAET
+519 FMELLNAALE
-533 DAGRRPG
+533 DASQRSGT
-540 YLAVLFIDLDR
+540 LAVLFIDLDR

-596 LPRQPD
+596 LTRQID

-614 FALRAPHQIE
+614 VALRAPHQIE

-637 IYPRHGTTVAELLR
+637 VYPRHGQTVAELLR

-665 NDVEVFRAEDHVA
+665 NEVEVFRAEDHVA

-691 ALEHQEFELL
+691 ALENQEFELL

-723 PIYGSISPKQFI
+723 PIYGTISPKQFI

-745 DIGSWVIQRACLEAA
+745 DIGSWVIRRACLEAA
-760 SWHKAGHRAARISV
+760 GWHKAGHSAARISV

-789 VAAALALSKL
+789 VADALALSNL

-822 RLTQI
+822 RLSQI
-827 RNLGVSIAIDDFGTG
+827 RKLGISIAIDDFGTG

-858 IDQSFLRNLHE
+858 IDQSFLRSLQE

-884 HSMNLSVVAE
+884 HSMNLTVVAE

-908 GVDKV
+908 GCDKV

-923 REEMEALLA
+923 REDVEALLA
-932 ANASLRPEE
+932 AHDSLGPLES
-941 A
+941 

>member
-1 MPSVS
+1 
-6 RTLNEQDYSTQP
+6 
-18 ETAMAISPRFALS
+18 MAISPRIALS
-31 PPDDEEPLK
+31 PPTGEMASK
-40 SSRDCVYSFDLH
+40 ASRDCVYSFDLH
-52 GNLIEMNAVF
+52 GNLIEMNAAF

-68 ERDRAARL
+68 NRDQVSRF
-76 NLSQLLDQESGQR
+76 NLSQLLDPESRQR
-89 SREQVLALLGGGGA
+89 SEEHVLALLGGGGP
-103 QTLDLTAVGKDG
+103 QKLCLTAIANGGQPV
-115 RRIRMEVVRRL
+115 RMEVVRRL

-136 QDAGHMLD
+136 QDRG
-144 GTLEERSCQLGEAQ
+144 RWLGPAREPCPVEPAEANN
-158 APAGSEPVNRFAEQ
+158 VAEQ

-184 VTLDQAFEDH
+184 VTLDEALQDH
-194 LRIGCQLFGLPI
+194 LRTGCQLFDLPI

-212 EGNHAL
+212 EGNHGL
-218 IQASHGASQLGAPGF
+218 IQASWGSQEFHPGS
-233 KPGTTILLRETRA
+233 TIPLRETRA
-246 HTIEGRLRTVTVS
+246 HSVEGRLRTVAVS
-259 AKASPEGQLLPAF
+259 AQATRDAEPRQEF
-272 ETYIGSPV
+272 ETYLGTPV

-293 SPYTGAA
+293 SPYHYAA
-300 RDFQASDRELIE
+300 RAFAAADRELIE

-327 QSERDRLQSLEK
+327 QSERDRLRSLEK

-348 AENESIAAILAEV
+348 AENESIGAILVEV
-361 VHLVEEECPGTLC
+361 CRLVEEQCPGTLC
-374 ALLILKDEALAWASA
+374 SLLIVKDEALAWSA
-389 PSFPPEAIRLF
+389 APGFPPDSVRFFRPLRVPAG
-400 KPFRVLRG
+400 KPEIDEL
-408 AAALATAE
+408 T
-416 VARSTVF
+416 RSAVF
-423 WEDVR
+423 WNDVGD
-428 TCPFWVER
+428 CPLWSGRALF
-436 GHLAAQMGLVS
+436 AAQLGIVS
-447 CRSAPIL
+447 SRSAPIL
-454 SGEGV
+454 SGDGA
-459 LLGILALHYKE
+459 LLGILALHYQSG
-470 DQPHDHSD
+470 QPHDHSD

-499 DRLEF
+499 ERLEF

-519 FMELLNAALREAET
+519 FMELLDAALNDSNERSGT
-533 DAGRRPG
+533 
-540 YLAVLFIDLDR
+540 LAVLFIDLDR

-574 LKRLLTADDLAG
+574 LKRLLTAGDLAG

-596 LPRQPD
+596 LTRQPD
-602 EEAVA
+602 EEAAA
-607 LASREFL
+607 LASQQFL
-614 FALRAPHQIE
+614 ESLRAPHQIE

-637 IYPRHGTTVAELLR
+637 MYPRHGKTVAELLR

-665 NDVEVFRAEDHVA
+665 NDVEVFRAEDHA
-678 SLERLRLENALRR
+678 SSLERLRLENALRR

-701 YQPVVGMNGKVEG
+701 YQPVVSMNGKVEG

-723 PIYGSISPKQFI
+723 PIYGTISPKQFI

-745 DIGSWVIQRACLEAA
+745 DIGSWVIRRACLEAA
-760 SWHKAGHRAARISV
+760 AWHKAGYNAARVSV

-789 VAAALALSKL
+789 VAGALALSNL

-817 PQAAA
+817 PQSAA
-822 RLTQI
+822 RFAQI
-827 RNLGVSIAIDDFGTG
+827 RKLGVSIAIDDFGTG

-858 IDQSFLRNLHE
+858 IDQSFLRNLQE

-884 HSMNLSVVAE
+884 HSMNLTVVAE

-908 GVDKV
+908 GCDKV

-923 REEMEALLA
+923 REDVETLLA
-932 ANASLRPEE
+932 ARDSLGPLET
-941 A
+941 

>member
-1 MPSVS
+1 
-6 RTLNEQDYSTQP
+6 
-18 ETAMAISPRFALS
+18 MAISPRFALS
-31 PPDDEEPLK
+31 PPDDEEP
-40 SSRDCVYSFDLH
+40 SQSFHDCVYSFDLH
-52 GNLIEMNAVF
+52 GNLIEMNAAF

-68 ERDRAARL
+68 DRDRAARL
-76 NLSQLLDQESGQR
+76 NLSQLLDPESWQR
-89 SREQVLALLGGGGA
+89 SREQVLALLGGGGT
-103 QTLDLTAVGKDG
+103 QKLELTAIGKDG
-115 RRIRMEVVRRL
+115 QRIRIEVLRRL

-136 QDAGHMLD
+136 QDAGHP
-144 GTLEERSCQLGEAQ
+144 LEGLSEQSSPLLAEAT
-158 APAGSEPVNRFAEQ
+158 AALLPASEPVNRFAEQ

-194 LRIGCQLFGLPI
+194 LRTGCQLFDLPI

-212 EGNHAL
+212 EGSHGL
-218 IQASHGASQLGAPGF
+218 IQASHCAAELGATEFQTGA
-233 KPGTTILLRETRA
+233 TISLRETRA
-246 HTIEGRLRTVTVS
+246 HTIEGRLRTVAVS
-259 AKASPEGQLLPAF
+259 AQASPESQLQPAF
-272 ETYIGSPV
+272 ETYIGAPV

-300 RDFQASDRELIE
+300 RAFSAADRELVE

-348 AENESIAAILAEV
+348 AENESIDTILAEV
-361 VHLVEEECPGTLC
+361 AHLVEEQCPGALC
-374 ALLILKDEALAWASA
+374 SLLILKDEVLAWASA

-400 KPFRVLRG
+400 KPFRVLPG

-428 TCPFWVER
+428 TCPFWAER
-436 GHLAAQMGLVS
+436 GHFAAQMGVVA
-447 CRSAPIL
+447 CRSTPIL

-470 DQPHDHSD
+470 GQPHDHGD

-499 DRLEF
+499 ERLEF

-519 FMELLNAALREAET
+519 FMELLNAALEEAGERS
-533 DAGRRPG
+533 GK
-540 YLAVLFIDLDR
+540 LAVLFIDLDR

-563 GDRLLREVGQR
+563 GDRLLGAVGQR
-574 LKRLLTADDLAG
+574 LKRLLTEDDLAG

-596 LPRQPD
+596 LTRQPD
-602 EEAVA
+602 EEAAA
-607 LASREFL
+607 LASQEFL
-614 FALRAPHQIE
+614 EALRAPHQIE

-637 IYPRHGTTVAELLR
+637 LYPRHGKTVAELLR

-665 NDVEVFRAEDHVA
+665 NDVEVFRAEDHA
-678 SLERLRLENALRR
+678 TSPERLRLENALRR

-701 YQPVVGMNGKVEG
+701 YQPVVGMSGKVEG

-723 PIYGSISPKQFI
+723 PIYGTISPKQFI

-745 DIGSWVIQRACLEAA
+745 DIGSWVIRRACLEAA
-760 SWHKAGHRAARISV
+760 SWHKAGHSAARISV
-774 NVSALQFERRDFLET
+774 NVSALQFERRDFVET
-789 VAAALALSKL
+789 VAGALALSNL

-822 RLTQI
+822 RFAQI
-827 RNLGVSIAIDDFGTG
+827 RKLGISIAIDDFGTG

-858 IDQSFLRNLHE
+858 IDQSFLRNLQE

-884 HSMNLSVVAE
+884 HSMNLTVVAE

-908 GVDKV
+908 GCDKV

-923 REEMEALLA
+923 REDVEALLA
-932 ANASLRPEE
+932 AHDSLGPLES
-941 A
+941 

>member
-1 MPSVS
+1 
-6 RTLNEQDYSTQP
+6 
-18 ETAMAISPRFALS
+18 
-31 PPDDEEPLK
+31 
-40 SSRDCVYSFDLH
+40 
-52 GNLIEMNAVF
+52 
-62 AEITGY
+62 
-68 ERDRAARL
+68 
-76 NLSQLLDQESGQR
+76 
-89 SREQVLALLGGGGA
+89 
-103 QTLDLTAVGKDG
+103 
-115 RRIRMEVVRRL
+115 
-126 LFERGRPVAI
+126 
-136 QDAGHMLD
+136 
-144 GTLEERSCQLGEAQ
+144 
-158 APAGSEPVNRFAEQ
+158 

-177 RLSTTNY
+177 RLSTTHY
-184 VTLDQAFEDH
+184 VTLDEAFEDH
-194 LRIGCQLFGLPI
+194 LRTGCRLFDLPI
-206 GLLLQV
+206 GLLLQA
-212 EGNHAL
+212 EGSRGL
-218 IQASHGASQLGAPGF
+218 ILASHGAPELGS
-233 KPGTTILLRETRA
+233 TIPLSPETPA
-246 HTIEGRLRTVTVS
+246 HSIEGRLRTVTVS
-259 AKASPEGQLLPAF
+259 AKASLERRPQRVF
-272 ETYIGSPV
+272 ETYIGTPV
-280 WLGAELFATLSFS
+280 WLGAELYATLSFS
-293 SPYTGAA
+293 SPYAGAA
-300 RDFQASDRELIE
+300 RVLSAEDRELIE

-339 NRNRVLEMV
+339 NRNCVLEMV
-348 AENESIAAILAEV
+348 AENQSIEAILAEV
-361 VHLVEEECPGTLC
+361 ARLVEEERPGALC
-374 ALLILKDEALAWASA
+374 SLLILKDEVLAWASA
-389 PSFPPEAIRLF
+389 PSFPPDTIRIF

-408 AAALATAE
+408 AAALPIAE
-416 VARSTVF
+416 VACSTVF

-428 TCPFWVER
+428 ACPFWAER
-436 GHLAAQMGLVS
+436 GHFAAQMGIVS
-447 CRSAPIL
+447 CRSTPIL
-454 SGEGV
+454 SGDGV
-459 LLGILALHYKE
+459 LLGILALHYK
-470 DQPHDHSD
+470 DQSHGHSD

-499 DRLEF
+499 ERLEF

-519 FMELLNAALREAET
+519 FMELLNAALE
-533 DAGRRPG
+533 DAGQRSG
-540 YLAVLFIDLDR
+540 KLAVLFIDLDR

-607 LASREFL
+607 QASREFL
-614 FALRAPHQIE
+614 VALRAPHQIE

-637 IYPRHGTTVAELLR
+637 IYPRHGRTVAELLR

-665 NDVEVFRAEDHVA
+665 NEVEVFRAEDHVA

-691 ALEHQEFELL
+691 ALENHEFELL

-723 PIYGSISPKQFI
+723 PIYGTISPKQFI

-745 DIGSWVIQRACLEAA
+745 DIGSWVIRRACLEAA
-760 SWHKAGHRAARISV
+760 SWHKAGHSAARISV

-789 VAAALALSKL
+789 VADALALSNL

-822 RLTQI
+822 RLSQF
-827 RNLGVSIAIDDFGTG
+827 RKLGISIAIDDFGTG

-858 IDQSFLRNLHE
+858 IDQSFLRSLQE

-884 HSMNLSVVAE
+884 HSLNLSVVAE

-908 GVDKV
+908 GCDKV

-923 REEMEALLA
+923 REDVEALLA
-932 ANASLRPEE
+932 AHDSLGPLES
-941 A
+941 